1 MALTRQEKEQ
11 LLQEY
16 NEKLDRAQVA
26 IWANYKALRVAQITN
41 LRNQLR
47 QIGDAEAVVVKNSLL
62 QRALE
67 EKNLP
72 TSEQLLTGPSVVT
85 FVYDDLAVTAKAVSD
100 FARLNE
106 AFFQIK
112 GGLVGTKVVGPEGVR
127 ALADL
132 PSREVLLARVLGGIQ
147 APISGF
153 VTVLS
158 GVMRGFMNV
167 LNARAEQLEE
177 AAPGQAAS

>member
-16 NEKLDRAQVA
+16 GEKLDRAQVA

-47 QIGDAEAVVVKNSLL
+47 QTGNAEAVVVKNTLL
-62 QRALE
+62 QRVLE
-67 EKNLP
+67 DKNLP
-72 TSEQLLTGPSVVT
+72 TSEELSSGPSVVT
-85 FVYDDLAVTAKAVSD
+85 FVYDDVAAAAKTVSD
-100 FARLNE
+100 FSRLNE

-112 GGLVGTKVVGPEGVR
+112 GGLVGGKIVGADQVR

-167 LNARAEQLEE
+167 LNARAEQLEK